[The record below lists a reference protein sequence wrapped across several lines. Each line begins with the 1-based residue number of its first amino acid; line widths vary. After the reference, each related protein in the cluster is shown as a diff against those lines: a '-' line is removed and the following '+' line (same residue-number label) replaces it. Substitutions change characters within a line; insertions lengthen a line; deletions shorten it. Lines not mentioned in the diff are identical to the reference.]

1 MWISVIQPMR
11 LGSEPF
17 NKWKRA
23 TTLRML
29 LSPDLADLDWSI
41 NDNRQPDTSLLIS
54 VLV

>member
-1 MWISVIQPMR
+1 MWIPVIEPMR

-23 TTLRML
+23 ASLRML
-29 LSPDLADLDWSI
+29 LSPDLAYHDWSI
-41 NDNRQPDTSLLIS
+41 NDNRKPDKSLLIS